1 MTSAPQH
8 QSSSEAAKPDRWE
21 VIYVLPN
28 LSPAKDRWN
37 LNGETRPSDLLKTG
51 MTLGSSNLAIVPV
64 HDPRVQAAMAD
75 DPNVARLVDVFVDER
90 GKKLHPALLIAR
102 EVRTTTLTQEALVAF
117 RNSIA
122 LSVILRN
129 RAWWAKGND
138 NAHMGW
144 SDYFDFHPLRAGTHG
159 LVSDS
164 PALTSII
171 TERAKHQAMPSPYVS
186 ATTMTA
192 LWADGFLYY
201 TLGVE
206 WRRFFEAPQ
215 EKTTYGEGLFRSL
228 EIAYVASATPVKHGG
243 SIYEWGVQV
252 ALWVSAIEV
261 LVSVLNGEASQL
273 LSLDLLAEYEW
284 GDYRPELGAKDR
296 EITFGRGSSKTVRQL
311 NIVQHAC
318 HLLYRTRHKF
328 LHGNKVDNGDLYPWG
343 RQLGPTGEPPISIIA
358 LAPVIYRIGLHAFLS
373 RNHKPNFNESGD
385 SNDIDPLLLASV
397 LVENDYADALKTAYK
412 IPDRSEA
419 EIGESEIDLEE
430 VDALEADEVSEPAES
445 TQPSEGPTE

>member
-1 MTSAPQH
+1 
-8 QSSSEAAKPDRWE
+8 
-21 VIYVLPN
+21 
-28 LSPAKDRWN
+28 
-37 LNGETRPSDLLKTG
+37 
-51 MTLGSSNLAIVPV
+51 
-64 HDPRVQAAMAD
+64 
-75 DPNVARLVDVFVDER
+75 VFVDER
-90 GKKLHPALLIAR
+90 GKKLLPAVLIAR
-102 EVRTTTLTQEALVAF
+102 EVPTPTLTQEAIVAF

-171 TERAKHQAMPSPYVS
+171 TERAKHQAMPSPYVTP
-186 ATTMTA
+186 TTMTA
-192 LWADGFLYY
+192 LWADGFLYW
-201 TLGVE
+201 TLGAE
-206 WRRFFEAPQ
+206 WRRFFEVRN
-215 EKTTYGEGLFRSL
+215 KTTYGEGLFRSL

-261 LVSVLNGEASQL
+261 LVSVLNGKANQL

-284 GDYRPELGAKDR
+284 GYYRPELQAKNR
-296 EITFGRGSSKTVRQL
+296 EVTFGRGPSKTVRQL

-328 LHGNKVDNGDLYPWG
+328 LHGNKVDNADMYPWG
-343 RQLGPTGEPPISIIA
+343 EQLGLNGEPPISIIA
-358 LAPVIYRIGLHAFLS
+358 LAPVIYRIALHTFLS
-373 RNHKPNFNESGD
+373 RNHKPNFND
-385 SNDIDPLLLASV
+385 STGSTDIDPLLLASV
-397 LVENDYADALKTAYK
+397 LAENDYADALKAVYK
-412 IPDRSEA
+412 VPDKSEA
-419 EIGESEIDLEE
+419 HLEE
-430 VDALEADEVSEPAES
+430 SDVKLEDVEAVEGAEAAES
-445 TQPSEGPTE
+445 TQLHEGQTD